1 MSSLDVAAPAAT
13 MDPITFEVVRHKL
26 TAIAEE
32 QAITLKSVSG
42 SPVVTDATDFNT
54 GLYLADGSIV
64 VMGPQVL
71 FHSGTMST
79 VIRSIIDHYGESP
92 GIRDGD
98 MWILNDSYRGA
109 VHQPDVSIVA
119 PIFHEGELIA
129 WTGAC
134 AHQLDVGGM
143 SFGGWA
149 VQATEVQQESM
160 ILPGVRFVEDGEVRA
175 DLWQM
180 IMRQSRLPHLLGL
193 DLKAMIAANNVAIKR
208 LREVMDRYGTELVR
222 HVMLAEIDAS
232 EQQLRARL
240 RELPDGVFRA
250 ADFLEHDGHADRLY
264 DIRVTLTKRGDAL
277 EFDFAGSSP
286 QAPGFINC
294 TRAGLVGAVLS
305 AVLPILAPDIRW
317 NHGILRA
324 VTVAAPEGSVVNATF
339 PAPVSMATTA
349 SVWVVMNVS
358 VTAVSRL
365 VACSPATAG
374 TATAVTKGSMVVLT
388 LAGVDRDGG
397 PFGTFLLDSTA
408 GGGGAYA
415 DHDGLDASGDFC
427 VPRPGISNVESNEAN
442 GPFVYLYRRLLT
454 DTGGAGR
461 MRGGATVGLALTPHD
476 AHELSAMVVGHGSR
490 VPNSTGLF
498 GGLEGSC
505 NTVWHVPAADDAASP
520 VGRVVSPET
529 LSAVGEPRD
538 LGPKPGFFTLKAG
551 EVFAYSFQGGGGFG
565 DPLERDPER
574 VLADVGAGRVSA
586 EQAERLHGV
595 VLSADGIDAAATARR
610 RGERRAQRLGG
621 QAPSRPVAGA
631 AGEDADLLR
640 VGPALRLAA
649 DRRWSCRCGE
659 ALADAGGDWKD
670 GARMRTVSGAE
681 HGAHVRVREE
691 LELREHA
698 CPGCATLLESE
709 VVRRDAPSL
718 RTIELTGG
726 GRS

>member
-13 MDPITFEVVRHKL
+13 MDPITFEVIRHKL

-79 VIRSIIDHYGESP
+79 VIRSIIDHYAQSP

-143 SFGGWA
+143 AFGGWA

-160 ILPGVRFVEDGEVRA
+160 ILPGVRLVEDGEVRA

-180 IMRQSRLPHLLGL
+180 IMRQSRLPHLLDL

-208 LREVMDRYGTELVR
+208 LREVMERYGTDLVR
-222 HVMLAEIDAS
+222 HVMAAEIDAS

-240 RELPDGVFRA
+240 RELPDGVYRA

-264 DIRVTLTKRGDAL
+264 DIRVTMRKRGDAL

-294 TRAGLVGAVLS
+294 TRAGLVGAVLT

-317 NHGILRA
+317 NQGILRC
-324 VTVAAPEGSVVNATF
+324 VSVLAPEGSVVNATF

-358 VTAVSRL
+358 VTAVSRM
-365 VACSPATAG
+365 VACSPATSA

-442 GPFVYLYRRLLT
+442 GPFLYLYRRLLG

-476 AHELSAMVVGHGSR
+476 ADELHAMVVGHGSR

-505 NTVWHVPAADDAASP
+505 NTVWHVPGDGASP

-529 LSAVGEPRD
+529 LSAAGEPRD
-538 LGPKPGFFTLKAG
+538 LGPKPGFFPLRAG

-574 VLADVGAGRVSA
+574 VRDDVAAGRVSA
-586 EQAERLHGV
+586 AEAERLHGV
-595 VLSADGIDAAATARR
+595 VLDADAVDRSATLARR
-610 RGERRAQRLGG
+610 AALRAERLGG
-621 QAPSRPVAGA
+621 SQPGRDTTPADDP
-631 AGEDADLLR
+631 DAMH
-640 VGPALRLAA
+640 VGPVLRLAA
-649 DRRWSCRCGE
+649 DGTWSCRCGE
-659 ALADAGGDWKD
+659 RLSSPGSDWKA
-670 GARMRTVSGAE
+670 GAVTRTVDGPR
-681 HGAHVRVREE
+681 HGRHVRVREE
-691 LELREHA
+691 LELREHV

-709 VVRRDAPSL
+709 VVRRGEPSL
-718 RTIELTGG
+718 RGIELTDGV
-726 GRS
+726 RS

>member
-79 VIRSIIDHYGESP
+79 VIRSIIDNYADSP

-119 PIFHEGELIA
+119 PIFHDGELIA

-143 SFGGWA
+143 AFGGWA

-160 ILPGVRFVEDGEVRA
+160 ILPGVRLVEDGEVRA

-208 LREVMDRYGTELVR
+208 LREVMGRYGTGLVR
-222 HVMLAEIDAS
+222 HVMAAEIDAS

-264 DIRVTLTKRGDAL
+264 DIRVTLYKRGDAL
-277 EFDFAGSSP
+277 TFDFAGSST

-294 TRAGLVGAVLS
+294 TRAGLVGAVLT

-317 NHGILRA
+317 NQGILRC
-324 VTVAAPEGSVVNATF
+324 VSVLAPEGSVVNATF

-365 VACSPATAG
+365 VACSAQTAA

-442 GPFVYLYRRLLT
+442 GPFLYLYRRLLA

-461 MRGGATVGLALTPHD
+461 TRGGTTVGLALTPHD
-476 AHELSAMVVGHGSR
+476 TDELHAMVVGHGSR

-505 NTVWHVPAADDAASP
+505 NTVWHVPGDGASP

-529 LSAVGEPRD
+529 LSAAGEPRD
-538 LGPKPGFFTLKAG
+538 LGPKPGFFPLLAG

-565 DPLERDPER
+565 DPLERDPELVR
-574 VLADVGAGRVSA
+574 NDVAAGRVSA
-586 EQAERLHGV
+586 AEAERLHGI
-595 VLSADGIDAAATARR
+595 VLDGDADATAQRR
-610 RGERRAQRLGG
+610 AQLRAQRLGG
-621 QAPSRPVAGA
+621 TAPARAA
-631 AGEDADLLR
+631 AGDHAQGLH

-649 DRRWSCRCGE
+649 DCAWRCRCGE
-659 ALADAGGDWKD
+659 RLSEPGADWKD
-670 GARMRTVSGAE
+670 GAATRVVTGAD

-709 VVRRDAPSL
+709 VVRIGEPSL
-718 RTIELTGG
+718 RGVELTGG
-726 GRS
+726 TRS

>member
-79 VIRSIIDHYGESP
+79 VIRSIIDHYAESP
-92 GIRDGD
+92 GIREGD

-119 PIFHEGELIA
+119 PIFQAGEIIA

-160 ILPGVRFVEDGEVRA
+160 ILPGVRLVEDGEVRA

-208 LREVMDRYGTELVR
+208 LREVMERYGTDLVR
-222 HVMLAEIDAS
+222 HVMAAEIDAS

-240 RELPDGVFRA
+240 RELPDGIYRA
-250 ADFLEHDGHADRLY
+250 ADFLEHDGHDDRLY
-264 DIRVTLTKRGDAL
+264 DVRVALHKRGDSL

-294 TRAGLVGAVLS
+294 TRAGLVGAVLT

-317 NHGILRA
+317 NQGILRA
-324 VTVAAPEGSVVNATF
+324 VSVVAPEGSVVNATF

-358 VTAVSRL
+358 VTAVSRM
-365 VACSPATAG
+365 VACSPATSA

-388 LAGVDRDGG
+388 LSGVDRDGG

-442 GPFVYLYRRLLT
+442 GPFLYLYRRLLA

-461 MRGGATVGLALTPHD
+461 MRGGTTVGLALTPHD
-476 AHELSAMVVGHGSR
+476 TEALHAMVVGHGSR

-498 GGLEGSC
+498 GGMEGSC
-505 NTVWHVPAADDAASP
+505 NTVWHVAGDGASP

-529 LSAVGEPRD
+529 LSAAGEPRD
-538 LGPKPGFFTLKAG
+538 LGPKPGFFALGAG

-565 DPLERDPER
+565 DPLEREPER
-574 VLADVGAGRVSA
+574 VLADVAAGRV
-586 EQAERLHGV
+586 GV
-595 VLSADGIDAAATARR
+595 DEAARTYGVAVAGGEVDAVATARR
-610 RGERRAQRLGG
+610 RAAVRAERLGG
-621 QAPSRPVAGA
+621 RTPERDTTAPCASASTS
-631 AGEDADLLR
+631 E
-640 VGPALRLAA
+640 VGPALRL
-649 DRRWSCRCGE
+649 DDDGGWTCRCGA
-659 ALADAGGDWKD
+659 ALAVAGQDWKD
-670 GARMRTVSGAE
+670 GAISRTVSGEA
-681 HGAHVRVREE
+681 HGLHVRVREE
-691 LELREHA
+691 LELREHV
-698 CPGCATLLESE
+698 CPACATLLESE
-709 VVRRDAPSL
+709 VVRRSEPSL
-718 RTIELTGG
+718 RGIELIA
-726 GRS
+726 GRRS